1 MSKTAKKPDHIS
13 QQDWDE
19 AEIPEW
25 TAEDAAKAVPFQQAH
40 PEAFEAWRR
49 GPGRPK
55 SDDPKLPLNMRLA
68 RDIVQGIKHSGKGY
82 TKRVEKVL
90 RQALAEGK
98 I

>member
-1 MSKTAKKPDHIS
+1 MSKAPKKPDHIS
-13 QQDWDE
+13 LQDWDE

-25 TAEDAAKAVPFQQAH
+25 TADDVAKAVPFQHAH
-40 PEAFEAWRR
+40 PEAFAAWKR

-55 SDDPKLPLNMRLA
+55 SDDSKLSLNMRLA

-82 TKRVEKVL
+82 TERVEKVL
-90 RQALAEGK
+90 RQALADGK